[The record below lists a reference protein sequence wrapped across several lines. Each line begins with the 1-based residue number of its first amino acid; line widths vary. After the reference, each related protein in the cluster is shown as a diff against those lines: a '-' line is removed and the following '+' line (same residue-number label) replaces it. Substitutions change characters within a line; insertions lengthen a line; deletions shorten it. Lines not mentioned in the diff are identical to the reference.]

1 MVWHCDI
8 VIIVWHC
15 LTSTIIETTQHRH
28 FAYIAPHIA
37 VLRNTSEQKYD
48 CDLAVKHEIQFK
60 VMFLFNSDSD
70 NVYCSWLV
78 YYINITKIKCH
89 PFWGECS
96 NSNTYTLLSNKPL
109 EPSLW
114 TRSLFNLELHLSSP
128 APGPT
133 NVTVLLFAFT
143 IFTVFPTWT
152 VLPAS
157 PSYRLVL
164 GLQVNTEL
172 HCHCCFPQL
181 FQQWSF
187 HVNIYT
193 SYEHW
198 AMCRRWTGSIVCCV
212 CRLMFVGYFVSW
224 RRTITTN
231 WLEPN

>member
-1 MVWHCDI
+1 MSV
-8 VIIVWHC
+8 VI
-15 LTSTIIETTQHRH
+15 LTVILYCPINHWSRH
-28 FAYIAPHIA
+28 Y
-37 VLRNTSEQKYD
+37 
-48 CDLAVKHEIQFK
+48 
-60 VMFLFNSDSD
+60 
-70 NVYCSWLV
+70 
-78 YYINITKIKCH
+78 
-89 PFWGECS
+89 
-96 NSNTYTLLSNKPL
+96 
-109 EPSLW
+109 EPGLC
-114 TRSLFNLELHLSSP
+114 LFNLELHLSSP

-181 FQQWSF
+181 FQQWNF

-212 CRLMFVGYFVSW
+212 CRLMFVSYFVSW
-224 RRTITTN
+224 RRTITTDWSPTRN
-231 WLEPN
+231 LTGFYTRCKVERTQSCHCQHHNTERSEKRISCYRNA

>member
-1 MVWHCDI
+1 MYI
-8 VIIVWHC
+8 VHGLFIISILQEWSATLSEVSVVILSVILYCPINHW
-15 LTSTIIETTQHRH
+15 SRH
-28 FAYIAPHIA
+28 Y
-37 VLRNTSEQKYD
+37 
-48 CDLAVKHEIQFK
+48 
-60 VMFLFNSDSD
+60 
-70 NVYCSWLV
+70 
-78 YYINITKIKCH
+78 
-89 PFWGECS
+89 
-96 NSNTYTLLSNKPL
+96 
-109 EPSLW
+109 EPGLC
-114 TRSLFNLELHLSSP
+114 LFNLELHLSSP

-181 FQQWSF
+181 FQQWNF